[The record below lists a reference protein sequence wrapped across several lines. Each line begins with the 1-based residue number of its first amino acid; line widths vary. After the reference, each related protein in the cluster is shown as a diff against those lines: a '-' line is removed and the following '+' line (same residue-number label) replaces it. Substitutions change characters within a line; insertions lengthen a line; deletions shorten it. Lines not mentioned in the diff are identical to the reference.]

1 MKSEAYW
8 RKRAEGILLEAERN
22 TTDYLNQLNVLY
34 RNTAEEI
41 DRKSKKIFDTYRKD
55 FTAEQAK
62 QWLNEVVPRAEY
74 DELKNSI
81 LSMTDERMKKQA
93 LLRLNAPAYRYRITR
108 LQYLKQQI
116 MAELSIAA
124 DREKQVTTQCYVD
137 AVKFSYYHT
146 MYELQQGVGL
156 GFSFAQL
163 PHSTIDRLL
172 SARWYGRNYSASIW
186 RNRGQVATAA
196 ANVIKVGVLAGQSI
210 PDMSKALMEQ
220 TYTNSM
226 RNATRLVRTEVNYF
240 SNQGAIE
247 SYKEAGIEK
256 YEFMATL
263 DLRTSPMCREHDGKT
278 YLIREATVGGNY
290 PPLHPYCRST
300 VAAVVDVPGLER
312 MDKRAARNPL
322 IDKTTTVENMP
333 YDKWKKTYVDID
345 DTLEVFQSMKPYY
358 SSDGT
363 FNMEAAINDY
373 RNFLQTVPE
382 ECRIYLEQALNAVDY
397 FETKLPNAPFGYS
410 PSRDTIFYDPT
421 KKSFMDL
428 DFRIVN
434 THELSHRIDA
444 VFIHSWE
451 NEEFQTSIM
460 NAKKIIDMEPEKYID
475 YCNKYDKEGFLSDI
489 LDSICESDYRFPF
502 SHGKD
507 YWKKSGNSQKEIF
520 ANLFSLE
527 SFNDVNKLSFIKENF
542 SHLYDSY
549 RELLLFI

>member
-8 RKRAEGILLEAERN
+8 RRRAEGILLEAERN

-41 DRKSKKIFDTYRKD
+41 DRKIKKTFDTYQKD

-62 QWLNEVVPRAEY
+62 QWLNEVVPKAEY
-74 DELKNSI
+74 DQLKNSI
-81 LSMTDERMKKQA
+81 SSMTDERMKKQT
-93 LLRLNAPAYRYRITR
+93 LMRLNAPAYRYRITR
-108 LQYLKQQI
+108 LQNLKQQI

-137 AVKFSYYHT
+137 AVKYSYYHT
-146 MYELQQGVGL
+146 MYELQQGVGV

-186 RNRGQVATAA
+186 KNRGQVATAA

-278 YLIREATVGGNY
+278 YLIREAAVGENY

-300 VAAVVDVPGLER
+300 VAAVVGVPGLER
-312 MDKRAARNPL
+312 MDKRAARNLATGKITDIHKMTYNEWKKQYIEKSLKTGILEDINLEPL
-322 IDKTTTVENMP
+322 PITVESIKRVKIVPSEILFPELQGKLRNEHKKLLMSIVSKPAGTEAGATFDLNMQCLSRVIGESAAASVKIPKESVP
-333 YDKWKKTYVDID
+333 YIAIHTHP
-345 DTLEVFQSMKPYY
+345 TG
-358 SSDGT
+358 GT
-363 FNMEAAINDY
+363 FTHTDLRLFAKDDNMVILTAVGNNGAVYAVEKRMDFSYNK
-373 RNFLQTVPE
+373 
-382 ECRIYLEQALNAVDY
+382 YLEYRESVISRHLDY
-397 FETKLPNAPFGYS
+397 LKTP
-410 PSRDTIFYDPT
+410 
-421 KKSFMDL
+421 
-428 DFRIVN
+428 
-434 THELSHRIDA
+434 
-444 VFIHSWE
+444 
-451 NEEFQTSIM
+451 Q
-460 NAKKIIDMEPEKYID
+460 KYAAYMQD
-475 YCNKYDKEGFLSDI
+475 FLSGVDK
-489 LDSICESDYRFPF
+489 C
-502 SHGKD
+502 G
-507 YWKKSGNSQKEIF
+507 
-520 ANLFSLE
+520 
-527 SFNDVNKLSFIKENF
+527 V
-542 SHLYDSY
+542 SY
-549 RELLLFI
+549 YTAGT

>member
-8 RKRAEGILLEAERN
+8 RRRAEGILLEAERN

-34 RNTAEEI
+34 RNTSEEI
-41 DRKSKKIFDTYRKD
+41 DRKIKKTFDTYQKD

-62 QWLNEVVPRAEY
+62 QWLNEVVPKAEY
-74 DELKNSI
+74 DQLKNSI
-81 LSMTDERMKKQA
+81 SSMTDERMKKQT
-93 LLRLNAPAYRYRITR
+93 LMRLNAPAYRYRITR
-108 LQYLKQQI
+108 LQNLKQQI

-263 DLRTSPMCREHDGKT
+263 DLRTSPMCWEHDGKT
-278 YLIREATVGGNY
+278 YLIREATVGENY

-312 MDKRAARNPL
+312 MDKRAARNTATRKTTDIHKMAYSEWKKQYVDDSTGGGILKDINTSYLPVTDLAIKNVPL
-322 IDKTTTVENMP
+322 IINNILTEKQNRLLQKRHQELLRYIQKDPIGTEAVSS
-333 YDKWKKTYVDID
+333 YDM
-345 DTLEVFQSMKPYY
+345 Q
-358 SSDGT
+358 
-363 FNMEAAINDY
+363 
-373 RNFLQTVPE
+373 
-382 ECRIYLEQALNAVDY
+382 LN
-397 FETKLPNAPFGYS
+397 
-410 PSRDTIFYDPT
+410 
-421 KKSFMDL
+421 
-428 DFRIVN
+428 
-434 THELSHRIDA
+434 ELSRWKGVEPGKVKVPHESVPCIVIHNHPSGGILA
-444 VFIHSWE
+444 VNDLAIFLRNE
-451 NEEFQTSIM
+451 NIMALTAVGNDGSVSMILRTPNCDNKMYLKYVKDQLNQKAGWRPTPKQLVSFTRSIL
-460 NAKKIIDMEPEKYID
+460 E
-475 YCNKYDKEGFLSDI
+475 
-489 LDSICESDYRFPF
+489 R
-502 SHGKD
+502 GKD
-507 YWKKSGNSQKEIF
+507 YGFQFVAKG
-520 ANLFSLE
+520 
-527 SFNDVNKLSFIKENF
+527 
-542 SHLYDSY
+542 
-549 RELLLFI
+549 

>member
-8 RKRAEGILLEAERN
+8 RRRAEGILLEAERN

-41 DRKSKKIFDTYRKD
+41 DRKIKKTFDTYQKD

-62 QWLNEVVPRAEY
+62 QWLNEVVPKAEY
-74 DELKNSI
+74 DQLKNSI
-81 LSMTDERMKKQA
+81 SSMTDERMKKQT
-93 LLRLNAPAYRYRITR
+93 LMRLNAPAYRYRITR
-108 LQYLKQQI
+108 LQHLKQQI

-137 AVKFSYYHT
+137 AVKYSYYHT

-312 MDKRAARNPL
+312 MDKRAARNTATG
-322 IDKTTTVENMP
+322 KTTDIHKMAYNE
-333 YDKWKKTYVDID
+333 WKKQYVDVD
-345 DTLEVFQSMKPYY
+345 DTLEIFQPMKPYY

-373 RNFLQTVPE
+373 RRFLQTVPE

-397 FETKLPNAPFGYS
+397 IETKLPDAPFGYS
-410 PSRDTIFYDPT
+410 PSRDTIFYDST

-434 THELSHRIDA
+434 THELSHRVDA
-444 VFIHSWE
+444 AFIHSWE
-451 NEEFQTSIM
+451 SSAFQVAITDAKSVIDLEPSKYVEFC
-460 NAKKIIDMEPEKYID
+460 EKYD
-475 YCNKYDKEGFLSDI
+475 HDGFLSDI
-489 LDSICESDYRFPF
+489 LDAICESDYRFEY
-502 SHGKD
+502 SHYKD
-507 YWKKSGNSQKEIF
+507 YWEKPGNKQKEIF

-527 SFNDVNKLSFIKENF
+527 SFNDINKLSFIRENF
-542 SHLYDSY
+542 GRVYDSY
-549 RELLLFI
+549 QELLVMI